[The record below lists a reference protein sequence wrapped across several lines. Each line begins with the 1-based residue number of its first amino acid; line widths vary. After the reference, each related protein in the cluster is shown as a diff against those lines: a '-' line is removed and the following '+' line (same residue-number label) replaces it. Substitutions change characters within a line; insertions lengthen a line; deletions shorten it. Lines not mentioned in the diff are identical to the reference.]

1 MSTASLST
9 DTTESTHYTMD
20 MARRQRNPV
29 SVDAFGKFT
38 SDWKIISPEDI
49 FVKRN
54 LKNKVQ
60 TAILKVAYSIV
71 QLKSHDID
79 EDDDGKESKP
89 TANETTSG
97 TYYLPAGSHP
107 DDESAPPALHSSLL
121 RPRYAGSDSD
131 RDSAAIVD
139 YGPSTVHTVDT
150 VRPRA
155 PQNAVE
161 WLEARP
167 YCVSDLLFP
176 VESYHLLQERNWLP
190 ESYGNLRLTYEL
202 DSNHLIVHLASP
214 AHDAAANAF
223 NFTIVLWSSN
233 GGTGLRAL
241 IQLGEGQWRYAPGA
255 EKSPDQS
262 FIPIALT
269 CPPARVIP
277 GTTNCPYPT
286 IVIEVSKTNESYQQL
301 LDDADIKHFSNDTSI
316 QIWVGVKLF
325 PGYGGRMKCM
335 FRLRDQV
342 NGGTLAG
349 SGASTDFIPL
359 NQPTTAQ
366 FIIPKAR
373 VFWGVNPPL
382 PVTQQTIPGPNA
394 FPPPAIPGV
403 PTDDLV
409 LSLED
414 LRHDAARCW

>member
-1 MSTASLST
+1 MP
-9 DTTESTHYTMD
+9 
-20 MARRQRNPV
+20 RRQRNPE
-29 SVDAFGKFT
+29 SVDAFEKFT
-38 SDWKIISPEDI
+38 SDWEIISPEDI

-54 LKNKVQ
+54 LKKTLQ
-60 TAILKVAYSIV
+60 TAILKVAHSIS
-71 QLKSHDID
+71 QLKSYDID
-79 EDDDGKESKP
+79 EDEDGKESKP
-89 TANETTSG
+89 TANETISG
-97 TYYLPAGSHP
+97 TSYPLDRSHP
-107 DDESAPPALHSSLL
+107 GGESLPPALHSSLL
-121 RPRYAGSDSD
+121 PPGHAGNDPD
-131 RDSAAIVD
+131 RDSAAITD
-139 YGPSTVHTVDT
+139 HGPSAVDT
-150 VRPRA
+150 LRPRA

-176 VESYHLLQERNWLP
+176 IESYHLLQELNWLP

-202 DSNHLIVHLASP
+202 DLNHLIVHLASP

-233 GGTGLRAL
+233 GGTGPRTL
-241 IQLGEGQWRYAPGA
+241 IQLGKGQWSYAPGA

-262 FIPIALT
+262 FIPVALI
-269 CPPARVIP
+269 CPPARAIH

-301 LDDADIKHFSNDTSI
+301 LDDAAIKHFSNDTSI
-316 QIWVGVKLF
+316 QVWVGVKLF

-366 FIIPKAR
+366 FIIPKAH

-382 PVTQQTIPGPNA
+382 PVTQQTIPGPNT